1 MTSMRFPPPDG
12 LYPVRLDQLD
22 LSDEELAAE
31 AVASARDGVAATL
44 AANAKPTPALLARAA
59 GDPELVAA
67 YVARHRYRGTAT
79 DVA

>member
-1 MTSMRFPPPDG
+1 MQQSPRNG
-12 LYPVRLDQLD
+12 LYPVRLHELD
-22 LSDEELAAE
+22 LSDEELAIE

-44 AANAKPTPALLARAA
+44 AAGHEPTPTLLARAA

-67 YVARHRYRGTAT
+67 FIAQIRREQNEA